1 VSEAAALPG
10 PAPSATPRAAAWSRG
25 ALRVLAF
32 AFVLR
37 AVVFPF
43 AENKHGDAPM
53 RALIAGRAAHDR
65 AAALSPRTYCQFG
78 PLHPALM
85 ASLIALGGDLSRSTR
100 ALSFAAGLLTF
111 LPFLR
116 LARRL
121 VGEARAELA
130 ALGLAA
136 SPLHVQ
142 ASTTAASEAL
152 YLLLF
157 VAMLERL
164 TRALEDDAAP
174 MGAFAAAGALA
185 ALAAVTRYDA
195 WFALPAAVTAGW
207 AFARGP
213 AGPARAR
220 RARGLAV
227 FAALAASLPVAW
239 MAWGAVASDDP
250 IYFLHYISRDHAQL
264 AATVLARHGA
274 ALGRAR
280 QLGIWSLAFLAAM
293 TPALALAAVVAAAR
307 AARARRAAAPATSGA
322 MRVVLVAGLAPVAV
336 YLAQGLVR
344 LGFEPMPRFAL
355 VPGALLLPLAA
366 TAFAPARVSLARA
379 AVPLS
384 ALALAAAVLVV
395 ARVGDGGGGRLWGG
409 AESMGALTRLDA
421 EDRALA
427 DYLRAHRAPGERV
440 MIEPLAF
447 AEIAIAAAGGVPQT
461 DTVTLAQ
468 TREPAATVAETL
480 RATGARWLAAHDDE
494 RPSGWTKR
502 LPDWPP
508 DALEFGRWRLIH
520 R

>member
-1 VSEAAALPG
+1 VSDAAALPG
-10 PAPSATPRAAAWSRG
+10 PAPSASTDARSFARARG
-25 ALRVLAF
+25 ALGILAF
-32 AFVLR
+32 ALVVR
-37 AVVFPF
+37 AAVFPF
-43 AENKHGDAPM
+43 ADNKHGDAPM
-53 RALIAGRAAHDR
+53 RVLIAERLAHD
-65 AAALSPRTYCQFG
+65 AAAAASPRTYYQFG
-78 PLHPALM
+78 PLHPALL
-85 ASLIALGGDLSRSTR
+85 APLVALGGDPSRTTR
-100 ALSFAAGLLTF
+100 AFSLVVGLLTF

-136 SPLHVQ
+136 SPLAVQ
-142 ASTTAASEAL
+142 ASTTSASEAL

-174 MGAFAAAGALA
+174 LGPFAAAGALA
-185 ALAAVTRYDA
+185 SLAAVTRYDA
-195 WFALPAAVTAGW
+195 WIALPATVAAAW
-207 AFARGP
+207 LFARGP

-227 FAALAASLPVAW
+227 FAALAAALPAAW
-239 MAWGAVASDDP
+239 MAWGARATDDP
-250 IYFLHYISRDHAQL
+250 LYFFHYISRDHAQL
-264 AATVLARHGA
+264 AASALARYGA

-293 TPALALAAVVAAAR
+293 TPPLALAAVVAAVRAR
-307 AARARRAAAPATSGA
+307 HGAGDARARGL
-322 MRVVLVAGLAPVAV
+322 MGVVLVAGLAPVAV
-336 YLAQGLVR
+336 YLAQGLGR
-344 LGFEPMPRFAL
+344 LEFEPLPRFAL

-366 TAFAPARVSLARA
+366 TAFSEARLAAARA

-384 ALALAAAVLVV
+384 GLAFAAVVLAV
-395 ARVGDGGGGRLWGG
+395 AGVGGERRWGG

-427 DYLRAHRAPGERV
+427 AYLRAHRAAGERV

-447 AEIAIAAAGGVPQT
+447 DEIAIAAAAGVPQV
-461 DTVTLAQ
+461 DAVTLVQ
-468 TREPAATVAETL
+468 TREPAGTVAETL
-480 RATGARWLAAHDDE
+480 RATGARWIAAHDDG
-494 RPSGWTKR
+494 RPAAWTKR
-502 LPDWPP
+502 LPDWPA
-508 DALEFGRWRLIH
+508 DALELGRWRLIH

>member
-1 VSEAAALPG
+1 VSDAAALP
-10 PAPSATPRAAAWSRG
+10 APSASTEAGSSARAALG
-25 ALRVLAF
+25 VLAL
-32 AFVLR
+32 ALVVR
-37 AVVFPF
+37 AAVFPF
-43 AENKHGDAPM
+43 ADNKHGDAPM
-53 RALIAGRAAHDR
+53 RVLIAERAAHD
-65 AAALSPRTYCQFG
+65 AAAAASPRTYCQFG
-78 PLHPALM
+78 PLHPALL
-85 ASLIALGGDLSRSTR
+85 APLVALGGDPSRTTR
-100 ALSFAAGLLTF
+100 AFSLVVGLLTF

-136 SPLHVQ
+136 SPLAVQ

-174 MGAFAAAGALA
+174 LGPFAAAGVLA
-185 ALAAVTRYDA
+185 SLAAVTRYDA
-195 WFALPAAVTAGW
+195 WIAVPATAAAAW
-207 AFARGP
+207 LFARGP

-227 FAALAASLPVAW
+227 FAALAAALPVAW
-239 MAWGAVASDDP
+239 MAWGARTTDDP

-264 AATVLARHGA
+264 AASALARYGA

-293 TPALALAAVVAAAR
+293 TPPLALAAVVAAV
-307 AARARRAAAPATSGA
+307 RARRPRFRESGL
-322 MRVVLVAGLAPVAV
+322 MGVVLVAGLAPVAV

-344 LGFEPMPRFAL
+344 LGFEPLPRFAL

-366 TAFAPARVSLARA
+366 S
-379 AVPLS
+379 AVPE
-384 ALALAAAVLVV
+384 ARLAAARVAAPLAGLVFAAVVLAV
-395 ARVGDGGGGRLWGG
+395 AGVGGERRWGG
-409 AESMGALTRLDA
+409 AESMGALTRLDT

-440 MIEPLAF
+440 MIEPIAF
-447 AEIAIAAAGGVPQT
+447 DEIAIAAAAGVPQV
-461 DTVTLAQ
+461 DAVTLAQ
-468 TREPAATVAETL
+468 TREPSGTVAETM
-480 RATGARWLAAHDDE
+480 RTTGARWLAAHDDG
-494 RPSGWTKR
+494 RPDAWTRR
-502 LPDWPP
+502 LPDWPA
-508 DALEFGRWRLIH
+508 DALELGRWRLIH